1 MIGVYF
7 ALVIA
12 GFVVAVVASYA
23 IAAAFNDT
31 NRELP

>member
-7 ALVIA
+7 ALAIA
-12 GFVVAVVASYA
+12 GMLLAFVASYA